1 MGIEDGGDGDT
12 EVGDGAP
19 EIYAGRRGSAPS
31 LVLCARG
38 AGIALTG
45 GTEVTQGRLG
55 TNFGVEGRDCGCH
68 GDVRLGMIEVV
79 KATQLNNGRI
89 ESVRIEYGG

>member
-1 MGIEDGGDGDT
+1 MGVEDGGDGDT

-19 EIYAGRRGSAPS
+19 EIYAGRRVSTTS

-45 GTEVTQGRLG
+45 GTEVTQGRL
-55 TNFGVEGRDCGCH
+55 
-68 GDVRLGMIEVV
+68 
-79 KATQLNNGRI
+79 
-89 ESVRIEYGG
+89 